1 MTIKTFNSE
10 AFCGYKQISTFYE
23 DFSIADH
30 FGVDA
35 IKDTYKRAFTGW
47 KNDTK
52 MITELD
58 MVLNWKSWEHADN
71 AELCNLY
78 ADMYYELRD
87 WCFENLKG
95 DDLTYYIKTTD

>member
-10 AFCGYKQISTFYE
+10 AAFGYTQISTFYE

-30 FGVDA
+30 FGIDA
-35 IKDTYKRAFTGW
+35 IKDTYKRAFKEW

-58 MVLNWKSWEHADN
+58 MVLNWKSWEHAERVDY
-71 AELCNLY
+71 CNLY
-78 ADMYYELRD
+78 ADLYYELRD